1 MKSNRLR
8 GVFNWAKRLPPW
20 RRTSKSMRP
29 VRRDKRPSPNRLLFK
44 QIAPLDDRTLVFPPA
59 KIGIIWSPKSACTK
73 VVLWYFKLTGLL
85 DAALYYHSWPHY
97 YRMHVLY
104 SSQRYGQWARNS
116 DWENFTWYQFCRDP
130 VSRLLSSYRHNLGFG
145 YADDR
150 ISRALRRRVSYLEG
164 YSLDDFLK
172 YLETQD
178 LGGAADPH
186 VKQQWHRISKKVH
199 INTINIDETD
209 MFRQMNAIELKHNLP
224 ATDFPALEAFKA
236 DDRRR
241 AKLGTQQRFSS
252 SQILTHKDAL
262 GQWPLQAALLDPTT
276 TDRIK
281 RLYAADMK
289 LIYPRGQIRPAGQ
302 DSGKQQAG
310 ELARG

>member
-1 MKSNRLR
+1 
-8 GVFNWAKRLPPW
+8 
-20 RRTSKSMRP
+20 
-29 VRRDKRPSPNRLLFK
+29 LFK

-59 KIGIIWSPKSACTK
+59 RIGIIWSPKSACTK

-85 DAALYYHSWPHY
+85 DAALFYHSWPHY

-104 SSQRYGQWARNS
+104 ASQRYGQWARNS
-116 DWENFTWYQFCRDP
+116 DWQNFTWYQFCRDP
-130 VSRLLSSYRHNLGFG
+130 VNRLLSSYRHNLVFG

-150 ISRALRRRVSYLEG
+150 VSRALRRRVSHGEG

-199 INTINIDETD
+199 VNAINVDELD
-209 MFRQMNAIELKHNLP
+209 MFQQMNAIELKHNLP
-224 ATDFPALEAFKA
+224 VTDFSALDAFKA

-241 AKLGTQQRFSS
+241 VKLGAQQGFSTS
-252 SQILTHKDAL
+252 RILTQKDAS
-262 GQWPLQAALLDPTT
+262 GRWPLQASVLDPAT

-281 RLYAADMK
+281 RLYAVDMK
-289 LIYPRGQIRPAGQ
+289 LIYPRGQARSPTHS
-302 DSGKQQAG
+302 DKQQAA
-310 ELARG
+310 EFARG